1 MKKVLATAIL
11 AVSAATAFGADFATI
26 EVDHVRDN
34 VTKQVSSVEY
44 VRVGKEIAG
53 LQFGLQ
59 NRTGDYR
66 DGSGLYNSTE
76 LTAGKTVFGITPY
89 VGVGY
94 DDGKNGGAG
103 NAYQYGLVGA
113 NAGLKAGPGFA
124 FGGVKT
130 RVNEAHSTNP
140 KQTVAYSAYSLPVA
154 KQVSI
159 DLNLSKSY
167 QNIKENA
174 YGLGLTLVGA
184 VV

>member
-11 AVSAATAFGADFATI
+11 AVSATAFGADFATL

-89 VGVGY
+89 VGGGW

-103 NAYQYGLVGA
+103 SAYQYGLVGV
-113 NAGLKAGPGFA
+113 NTGLKVGPGFA

-140 KQTVAYSAYSLPVA
+140 KQTVAYGTYSLPVA
-154 KQVSI
+154 KQVSV

-167 QNIKENA
+167 QNIQENA
-174 YGLGLTLVGA
+174 YGLGLTVSF
-184 VV
+184 